1 MFYLKARLIQAS
13 LEVTLCVG
21 IIVLFSATSEAR
33 ILSYVAALAVSCIV
47 GLRYCTNNNYVPAK
61 VTKAHLLSMATFG
74 LPMLPHIVAGTVIN
88 NMDRALVSS
97 ILGFDSLGI
106 YMAAMQIGM
115 AMILIVD
122 PLNRALAP
130 WLYEQLFKNDPR
142 IRFVIVRNTYCMY
155 AVLLLIGGLWT
166 LLSMYFFENFI
177 GSQYVSAK
185 SLIPWMVAG
194 FTFQGM
200 YYSVVNYIFY
210 AEKSGRLSIAT
221 TLTATIGCV
230 LSYLLI
236 RKLGLRGA
244 CISFALNN
252 CLLFLIVWLVA
263 SRSVSMPWLLRNR
276 P

>member
-1 MFYLKARLIQAS
+1 
-13 LEVTLCVG
+13 
-21 IIVLFSATSEAR
+21 
-33 ILSYVAALAVSCIV
+33 
-47 GLRYCTNNNYVPAK
+47 
-61 VTKAHLLSMATFG
+61 
-74 LPMLPHIVAGTVIN
+74 
-88 NMDRALVSS
+88 
-97 ILGFDSLGI
+97 
-106 YMAAMQIGM
+106 
-115 AMILIVD
+115 
-122 PLNRALAP
+122 
-130 WLYEQLFKNDPR
+130 
-142 IRFVIVRNTYCMY
+142 MY

-177 GSQYVSAK
+177 GSQYISAK

-210 AEKSGRLSIAT
+210 AEKSGRLSMAT